1 MDRENESCGDIGYL
15 KTHQRTVQEN
25 EKPYKCEICQKSF
38 GNKSHLKRHQRIV
51 HENEKPHKCVILM

>member
-38 GNKSHLKRHQRIV
+38 GNK
-51 HENEKPHKCVILM
+51 N